1 LSNERFEGFFSIDAT
16 LSLASKSAVANAKAS
31 SLLLKS
37 VLSFTSMS
45 SSAALTV
52 IEKEF
57 GRDYHQERRF
67 KTKDAG
73 AQEAHEA
80 IRPTDLT
87 KSEIFGLEH
96 QAAKLRKC
104 E

>member
-1 LSNERFEGFFSIDAT
+1 MRTDSFT
-16 LSLASKSAVANAKAS
+16 LSETAIE
-31 SLLLKS
+31 
-37 VLSFTSMS
+37 
-45 SSAALTV
+45 AAGKV

-57 GRDYHQERRF
+57 GRNYHQERRF

-96 QAAKLRKC
+96 QMQR
-104 E
+104 